1 MPQASARRSNSS
13 LDFTAGFSYFLR
25 AREGEDLFSISEC
38 YNKIRDFVDMR
49 RACDHAINMPR
60 MIQIRNVP
68 DEVHRKL
75 KVRAAKEGVTL
86 SELLAREARR
96 LAEEPKLTEL
106 REYFLSRPRWKLRP
120 SAAVIIRQ
128 ERDRR

>member
-1 MPQASARRSNSS
+1 MS
-13 LDFTAGFSYFLR
+13 
-25 AREGEDLFSISEC
+25 
-38 YNKIRDFVDMR
+38 
-49 RACDHAINMPR
+49 R

-75 KVRAAKEGVTL
+75 KIRAIKEGVTL

-96 LAEEPKLTEL
+96 LAEQPTLEEM
-106 REYFLSRPRWKLRP
+106 RERLLSRPGFKP
-120 SAAVIIRQ
+120 AVPPADMVRE

>member
-1 MPQASARRSNSS
+1 MA
-13 LDFTAGFSYFLR
+13 
-25 AREGEDLFSISEC
+25 
-38 YNKIRDFVDMR
+38 
-49 RACDHAINMPR
+49 R

-75 KVRAAKEGVTL
+75 KIRAAKEGVTL

-96 LAEEPKLTEL
+96 LAEEPTVEEM
-106 REYFLSRPRWKLRP
+106 RERLLALPPVRVRT
-120 SAAVIIRQ
+120 SAAAMIRR

>member
-1 MPQASARRSNSS
+1 MA
-13 LDFTAGFSYFLR
+13 
-25 AREGEDLFSISEC
+25 
-38 YNKIRDFVDMR
+38 
-49 RACDHAINMPR
+49 R

-96 LAEEPKLTEL
+96 IADEPTLEEL
-106 REYFLSRPRWKLRP
+106 RARLLSRPAVKLRAP
-120 SAAVIIRQ
+120 PAAVVRA
-128 ERDRR
+128 ERDRT

>member
-1 MPQASARRSNSS
+1 
-13 LDFTAGFSYFLR
+13 
-25 AREGEDLFSISEC
+25 
-38 YNKIRDFVDMR
+38 
-49 RACDHAINMPR
+49 

-75 KVRAAKEGVTL
+75 KIRAIREGVTL

-96 LAEEPKLTEL
+96 LAEQPTLEEM
-106 REYFLSRPRWKLRP
+106 RERLLSRPRFKP
-120 SAAVIIRQ
+120 AVPPAEVVRA

>member
-1 MPQASARRSNSS
+1 MS
-13 LDFTAGFSYFLR
+13 
-25 AREGEDLFSISEC
+25 
-38 YNKIRDFVDMR
+38 
-49 RACDHAINMPR
+49 R

-96 LAEEPKLTEL
+96 LAEQPTLEEI
-106 REYFLSRPRWKLRP
+106 RERLLSRPQVKLSVP
-120 SAAVIIRQ
+120 PAVVIRE

>member
-1 MPQASARRSNSS
+1 
-13 LDFTAGFSYFLR
+13 
-25 AREGEDLFSISEC
+25 
-38 YNKIRDFVDMR
+38 
-49 RACDHAINMPR
+49 MPR

-75 KVRAAKEGVTL
+75 KIRAAKEGVTL

-96 LAEEPKLTEL
+96 LAEEPTLEEL
-106 REYFLSRPRWKLRP
+106 RERLLSLPRVKVRT
-120 SAAVIIRQ
+120 SAAAMIRQ